1 MAQMIKARDG
11 EAYGTPAG
19 RMDRF
24 LLDGSATE
32 GRISVVEHTV
42 GPRIMAAPLHRHTL
56 EDEYS
61 FVLEGEL
68 GALLGDE
75 EVYAG
80 PGDFV
85 VKPRGQW
92 HTFWNAGDST
102 LRLLEIITP
111 GGMEELF
118 KTLGR
123 AGDKYDPDELPALAA
138 EYGGAVDFE
147 GTMAIATR
155 FGLEF

>member
-61 FVLEGEL
+61 FVLEGE
-68 GALLGDE
+68 ARC
-75 EVYAG
+75 A
-80 PGDFV
+80 
-85 VKPRGQW
+85 PR
-92 HTFWNAGDST
+92 
-102 LRLLEIITP
+102 R
-111 GGMEELF
+111 
-118 KTLGR
+118 
-123 AGDKYDPDELPALAA
+123 
-138 EYGGAVDFE
+138 
-147 GTMAIATR
+147 
-155 FGLEF
+155 